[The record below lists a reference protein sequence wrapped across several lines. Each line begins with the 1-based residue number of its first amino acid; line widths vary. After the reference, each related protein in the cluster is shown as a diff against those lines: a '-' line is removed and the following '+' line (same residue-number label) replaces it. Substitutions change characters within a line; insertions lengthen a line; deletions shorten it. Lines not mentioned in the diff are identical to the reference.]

1 MMKTAIYIAIIMLG
15 LLQSIGYVL
24 GSKAIR
30 GLGAASGSSPLPLVF
45 TEVKGVE
52 TFASDFFV
60 TYTDAAGKDTAV
72 QITPKNYAKL
82 QGPYNRRNIYGAAIA
97 YGPILK
103 KDLLDAVL
111 NYGLCTNR
119 SLLKEMGLPL
129 DATNYAIKIK
139 TRTANRH
146 DEWILKPNCKY

>member
-1 MMKTAIYIAIIMLG
+1 MKNAIYTAIILIG
-15 LLQSIGYVL
+15 LLQIIGYLL

-52 TFASDFFV
+52 TFANDFFV
-60 TYTDAAGKDTAV
+60 TYTDAAGHDTAV
-72 QITPKNYAKL
+72 QLTPANYAKL
-82 QGPYNRRNIYGAAIA
+82 EGPYNRRNIYGAAIA

-111 NYGLCTNR
+111 TYALCSDR
-119 SLLKEMGLPL
+119 RLLREIELPL
-129 DATNYAIKIK
+129 NATNYEIKIK
-139 TRTANRH
+139 TKTAGRNN
-146 DEWILKPNCKY
+146 EWILKPICSH